1 MTGLEIEGRS
11 LARMEMAR
19 TCKGWARLIN
29 KSTQS
34 ERLLMSEPVLMERDG
49 IVAVVTLNRPEIL
62 NAVDAATRAALISA
76 LDEANSDDGVRA
88 VVITGAGE
96 RAFTAGQDLA
106 ELAGLDG
113 DGGAGWVRSLAGL
126 YQAIRDLDKPSVV
139 AVNGLASGAGL
150 QMALHSD
157 LRVGHPGVRMGQPEI
172 NAGLPSVLGPW
183 IMRQCIG
190 LTRTQEMSLSA
201 RLVGAE
207 QCLRF
212 GLLDFIVPEDL
223 VLKDAKRMA
232 AVMGEKPPVSMRLT
246 KKRVRELTQDGWD
259 ATVAA
264 CAELARQ
271 AFASGE
277 PQRVAGEFLARRKS
291 RS

>member
-1 MTGLEIEGRS
+1 MPEVITIDREDALAVLT
-11 LARMEMAR
+11 LAR
-19 TCKGWARLIN
+19 
-29 KSTQS
+29 
-34 ERLLMSEPVLMERDG
+34 PHV
-49 IVAVVTLNRPEIL
+49 L
-62 NAVDAATRAALISA
+62 NAIDAETRAAVVAGLA
-76 LDEANSDDGVRA
+76 ELNAEPAVRA
-88 VVITGAGE
+88 IVITGAGD

-106 ELAGLDG
+106 ELAGLDA
-113 DGGAGWVRSLAGL
+113 DGGAAWVHSLGGL

-150 QMALHSD
+150 QMALHAD
-157 LRVGHPGVRMGQPEI
+157 LRVGHAGVRMGQPEI

-201 RLVGAE
+201 RFVGAE

-246 KKRVRELTQDGWD
+246 KKRVRELTRDGWD